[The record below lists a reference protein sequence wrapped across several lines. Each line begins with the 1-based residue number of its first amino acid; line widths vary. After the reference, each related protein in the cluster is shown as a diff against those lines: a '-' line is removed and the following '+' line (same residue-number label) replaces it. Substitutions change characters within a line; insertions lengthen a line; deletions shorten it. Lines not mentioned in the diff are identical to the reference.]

1 MSVYRVPPSEAGS
14 ITTNM
19 LLKKMERHAYR
30 QIFAGDN
37 LQPLT
42 YWYMSRVKGILESK
56 NINVHRERKK
66 DLLQYSLNTAEG
78 NVRGRLR
85 HKIAGSYYEDNPLY
99 DKDGNAVLDSN
110 GVQKMGRTYYVG
122 ESWLSRSTNF
132 TYKYLQ
138 SVHNAD
144 APTWLFVVPLDPDKY
159 KRFNLQGRPNLRI
172 VSVSRHR
179 EHEKIQQLFAECVC
193 YHVAACESRKAA
205 EIETRTNPSRLL
217 DIELE
222 KNYVSAF
229 RRIAWAI
236 GRVSWDPA
244 TFYMTR
250 GSATGLMGAVARLA
264 KKSYASAA
272 TLEKWNEERKQR
284 TDEDED
290 EDEEDDNDPPLVNPR
305 SQGVFTV
312 PPAQQPD
319 QQQDQQQDQQPA
331 EEKDSSSGSSSG
343 SDSGSDSDSD
353 SGSGSG
359 SGSDNEDGD
368 MQNNA
373 ARNARN
379 EAEADAAAAAK
390 QQDISPYERAR
401 FARIAG
407 NNAELAALGLSG
419 GLKIAQRNAR
429 SMANVGNIAFPARRK
444 RRKTKKRR
452 NVAPTP
458 SLGMIGAL

>member
-1 MSVYRVPPSEAGS
+1 MSVYRVPPREAGY
-14 ITTNM
+14 ITTRD

-30 QIFAGDN
+30 HIFAGAN

-42 YWYMSRVKGILESK
+42 YWYMSRVKGILDSK
-56 NINVHRERKK
+56 NIHVHRDIQNG
-66 DLLQYSLNTAEG
+66 DLLQYSLNTVEG
-78 NVRGRLR
+78 NVRGFLR

-110 GVQKMGRTYYVG
+110 NVQKTGRTYYVG

-132 TYKYLQ
+132 TYEYLR
-138 SVHNAD
+138 SVHNTD
-144 APTWLFVVPLDPDKY
+144 APAWLLVVPLDPDKY
-159 KRFNLQGRPNLRI
+159 KRFNLQGRPNNLRI

-229 RRIAWAI
+229 RRIARAI

-250 GSATGLMGAVARLA
+250 GGSATGLMGAVAVLA

-284 TDEDED
+284 TDEDVD
-290 EDEEDDNDPPLVNPR
+290 EDEGDD
-305 SQGVFTV
+305 
-312 PPAQQPD
+312 
-319 QQQDQQQDQQPA
+319 
-331 EEKDSSSGSSSG
+331 SGSSLVNLPTQSVFTLDPSPPAAAAPAPQPVAEDPPSG
-343 SDSGSDSDSD
+343 SSSD

-359 SGSDNEDGD
+359 SGSG
-368 MQNNA
+368 
-373 ARNARN
+373 
-379 EAEADAAAAAK
+379 
-390 QQDISPYERAR
+390 
-401 FARIAG
+401 
-407 NNAELAALGLSG
+407 
-419 GLKIAQRNAR
+419 
-429 SMANVGNIAFPARRK
+429 
-444 RRKTKKRR
+444 
-452 NVAPTP
+452 
-458 SLGMIGAL
+458 